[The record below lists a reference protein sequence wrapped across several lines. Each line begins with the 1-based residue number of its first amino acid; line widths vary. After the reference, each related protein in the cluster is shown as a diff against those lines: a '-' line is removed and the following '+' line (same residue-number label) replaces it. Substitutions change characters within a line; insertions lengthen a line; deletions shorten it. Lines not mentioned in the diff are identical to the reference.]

1 MNLFA
6 CQLSVCN
13 AAILITILATTLTL
27 AIPLFNSIDTP
38 CQDSTAS
45 SQVSSHEYPT
55 FPTRLSFLK
64 SGWGVYRLWAFPTE
78 RESDTVVYLRT
89 SVPALVSY
97 VLGPTWRSQ
106 LAGGNSATIEK
117 PTGNWSCADEMALAM
132 RIRQVG
138 GALIDVSDAL
148 GLWWLYEGVCNTEW
162 SPLEKLRKYIFGWPD
177 GGGVW
182 VLTLPLRVGKPMFEL
197 DQFGNLVNP
206 VDPSL
211 LELDEE
217 DWDMYLNGGVRLDGL
232 RGAET
237 MEEYCEKL
245 KELGARFYENPRDS
259 EEVMELELLDG
270 KRVLRQT
277 EGFSAI
283 IQKEKRPCKVKI

>member
-1 MNLFA
+1 
-6 CQLSVCN
+6 
-13 AAILITILATTLTL
+13 
-27 AIPLFNSIDTP
+27 
-38 CQDSTAS
+38 
-45 SQVSSHEYPT
+45 
-55 FPTRLSFLK
+55 
-64 SGWGVYRLWAFPTE
+64 
-78 RESDTVVYLRT
+78 
-89 SVPALVSY
+89 
-97 VLGPTWRSQ
+97 
-106 LAGGNSATIEK
+106 
-117 PTGNWSCADEMALAM
+117 MALAM
-132 RIRQVG
+132 RIRHVG

-148 GLWWLYEGVCNTEW
+148 GLWWLYEGVCKREW
-162 SPLEKLRKYIFGWPD
+162 SPLENLRKYIFGWPG

-182 VLTLPLRVGKPMFEL
+182 VLTLPLRVEKPVFVR

-217 DWDMYLNGGVRLDGL
+217 DWDMYLDGGVRLDSL

-245 KELGARFYENPRDS
+245 RELGARFYENPRDS

-283 IQKEKRPCKVKI
+283 IQREKRLCKVKI